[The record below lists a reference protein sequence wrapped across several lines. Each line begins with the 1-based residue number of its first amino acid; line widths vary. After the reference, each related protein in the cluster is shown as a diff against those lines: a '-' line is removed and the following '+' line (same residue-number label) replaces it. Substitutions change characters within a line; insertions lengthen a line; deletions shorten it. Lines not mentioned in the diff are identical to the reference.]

1 MELFNTYTLRSVF
14 EERLS
19 KIDADIE
26 RYTDEQIF
34 ANDIEVLAL
43 NLCESHRID
52 PVEIIDG
59 ETSRPKID
67 KCKITY
73 KNPGVRFWGNEGPV
87 VVDGV
92 RLTFT
97 VPFTGS
103 QFLFRC
109 QGSFHTYA
117 AYPDLQFSGN
127 TFTVTYQ
134 YEVDEAAKPGWR
146 EQVEQKLSEDVALL
160 KSEIE
165 HINSDVNRDNALLKT
180 NILRKLEDRK
190 HKASI
195 FFDVVKQFDIPLYK
209 GHEANR
215 VIEVQKRIVPI
226 TNTYSPPSVNYSITD
241 QTYYS
246 ILATI
251 KSAAS
256 SMETTPNSYA
266 RMDEEDLRNVLLVAL
281 NSVYHGQ
288 ANGEAFRN
296 QGKTDICIKAEN
308 SAAYIAECKVW
319 KGEKKIVEALKQL
332 DSYATWRDC
341 KTSLIYFVT
350 KKDFIAIVDKMRT
363 ALESIPEVRSVIAKD
378 KNEFA
383 CSLMSW
389 RTPGQQL
396 RVNVLLLNLF
406 SDAT

>member
-1 MELFNTYTLRSVF
+1 
-14 EERLS
+14 
-19 KIDADIE
+19 
-26 RYTDEQIF
+26 
-34 ANDIEVLAL
+34 
-43 NLCESHRID
+43 
-52 PVEIIDG
+52 
-59 ETSRPKID
+59 
-67 KCKITY
+67 
-73 KNPGVRFWGNEGPV
+73 
-87 VVDGV
+87 
-92 RLTFT
+92 
-97 VPFTGS
+97 
-103 QFLFRC
+103 
-109 QGSFHTYA
+109 
-117 AYPDLQFSGN
+117 
-127 TFTVTYQ
+127 
-134 YEVDEAAKPGWR
+134 
-146 EQVEQKLSEDVALL
+146 
-160 KSEIE
+160 
-165 HINSDVNRDNALLKT
+165 
-180 NILRKLEDRK
+180 
-190 HKASI
+190 
-195 FFDVVKQFDIPLYK
+195 
-209 GHEANR
+209 
-215 VIEVQKRIVPI
+215 
-226 TNTYSPPSVNYSITD
+226 
-241 QTYYS
+241 
-246 ILATI
+246 
-251 KSAAS
+251 
-256 SMETTPNSYA
+256 METTPNSYA